1 MTQTGKLTSGVI
13 MYQHILVSVQ
23 NDLCSQIAAKYAF
36 DLSRWLGARVILL
49 HVQSQEPDIELEP
62 EKCWLTEVTS
72 NARSMPDIRVV
83 SAKDKSIA
91 SVILEVAQAEK
102 VDLIVMGTHG
112 RECAER
118 LRLGSVAQAVAA
130 SSSIPVQII
139 PVRMQMPNGFVSKWK
154 EALKT
159 L

>member
-1 MTQTGKLTSGVI
+1 
-13 MYQHILVSVQ
+13 MYQHILVPVQ
-23 NDLCSQIAAKYAF
+23 NDLCSQVATKYAF
-36 DLSRWLGARVILL
+36 DLSRWLGSRVTLL

-62 EKCWLTEVTS
+62 EKCWLTEVAS
-72 NARSMPDIRVV
+72 NARSVPDIRVV
-83 SAKDKSIA
+83 NANDKSIA
-91 SVILEVAQAEK
+91 NVILEVAQAEH

-112 RECAER
+112 RDGIQR

-139 PVRMQMPNGFVSKWK
+139 PVRLQMPHGFVSKWK